1 MKKAYRSFLLFIT
14 FIILA
19 SCLISCRSLK
29 DQFVPETEEFEI
41 SIADEI
47 NVYLGQS
54 YKLSPNLT
62 DKDGNTVES
71 RFTFTSSSGKVSITS
86 AGEVLINEIPTEEIF
101 VTIYEKNTMTEKTVK
116 LNVITSLTEVYGVL
130 NSDGELPIEEQMAIY
145 NNLVAFDVVTK
156 PRDIDIKDYCDVK
169 VQSDSGEET
178 NAFVISYDGSKIY
191 LKAVGL
197 GNGKIVLTF
206 NDGEKLFNTTEI
218 DFEIKMSES
227 ALSDA
232 ILKNE
237 NKTLL
242 SKEDIAQIT
251 TVVIDQSVTNISE
264 CSDFAALDTV
274 VLNSN
279 TLVPLVGATDK
290 YCYRVKGAILGA
302 YFLDS
307 AWGELF
313 SRIIPYESSYTERAV
328 VYRSSKSIALSYE
341 IVDGDFELN
350 KLVFSGY
357 VNSAWKN
364 EAGEAVTDGD
374 IALIEKNGIHL
385 FAEWT
390 ANINQVVFDSNGG
403 IGEMEPQKIATDA
416 SERLK
421 PSAFAKKGYTLLG
434 WSTSPDGEVVY
445 EDQSSYTM
453 GPSDSYTLYAVWV
466 SNSNTLEFFAN
477 GGTGKMDSMRIST
490 DDSVMLPS
498 VSFSRAGYTFLGWSS
513 SPDGAVVYE
522 DQSSYTMGTNSKY
535 TLYAVWYPIVN
546 KLTLDSN
553 NGTGDTLA
561 IDEPTDREFNLPI
574 NSFVLNGYTFLGWSN
589 VPNGTVL
596 YTDGELYKMTADSEV
611 VLYAIWEA
619 RLNKIVFD
627 ANGGEGTMAPD
638 MLRTGESAQ
647 LSDCLYERIGY
658 TFIGWSTTKTGSAE
672 YENTATYY
680 MGTDPEYIL
689 YAVWMPNENT
699 LAFSA
704 NGGSGEMYSITL
716 FTDESTVLPANT
728 FVRAGYDFLGW
739 STSATGTVEYGDSES
754 YTMGGSASAVLY
766 AVWQARTNTLILNAN
781 NDGEASDR
789 QIISKGTDEVFN
801 LPQNTFVI
809 PGYTFLGW
817 SYKYDGSVNF
827 TDQATYK
834 MSHEESVTLYAVWQ
848 ANSNEIIFSANLDGV
863 VGTMQNQTIKTD
875 ATAKLNKCRFKK
887 DGYTF
892 LGWSTSPN
900 GEVEIADG
908 ADYLMTSEP
917 SRTLYAVWSKDS
929 YTIRYVLGGGINGN
943 DAVYAYD
950 VESATITLGIPTRAG
965 YTFIGWYTEPE
976 MLTAIETIEHGSF
989 GDIVLYAKWIVN
1001 TNKLYLDPN
1010 GGEGSIESIEIE
1022 TNSKKY
1028 IPAINT
1034 IFYKNG
1040 YTFVGWSKTPSGE
1053 VVYSDNASYTM
1064 GTDAEYTLYA
1074 IWKRDTY
1081 TITYEL
1087 DRGTNASNPTSYH
1100 VESDVVELLEPTKL
1114 GFTFLGWYTDP
1125 SMTSGRIT
1133 AIESGSFGNL
1143 VLYAKWSANTYTV
1156 TFNPN
1161 GGEGTMSSQT
1171 MKSGEIQNLS
1181 ENLFFRNDTHPTF
1194 LGWALTPNG
1203 RLVYTDGEAF
1213 RMEASDVTLYAI
1225 WSSNEYAI
1233 TYVLDGGINS
1243 SENVSSYNSG
1253 NDEIPL
1259 YAPTKIGSEFVGWYT
1274 NSAFTNK
1281 IESIPEN
1288 ADPHLTLYAKW
1299 DPIEYIIT
1307 AGDMQYVRHY
1317 GDEYGIPN
1325 LTKTGY
1331 NFDGW
1336 FYNGALVS
1344 ETTPMLIT
1352 ADHELES
1359 SWSIRTYSIS
1369 YSMGDWQ
1376 KIGDNYPE
1384 SFTIDS
1390 DLTLSS
1396 PTYKYYPEYNEFD
1409 AWYLDS
1415 EYTLPFNAEAL
1426 LEDPYDITLYPK
1438 PVKALTVNY
1447 TSIESTP
1454 DVSAKRVIIDWSGVT
1469 TLDLSSYSRTE
1480 SAGCLNKNIIE
1491 IYNTVEEII
1500 FIGNS
1505 SKVYENLSLN
1515 IRSFGSG
1522 QVLNISFIDF
1532 NFNSYVDG
1540 ALKPT
1545 SGNCDAILNI
1555 NVEGTSKIASVAGSG
1570 SVIGKSDAKFTNDIN
1585 FTGSGEI
1592 NLTAGNGAKDSDGG
1606 VAIYAKYIT
1615 LTSDVTVKAYGGAGG
1630 SGSDGD
1636 DGKDSSWWSA
1646 TSGDGGNTGADGGN
1660 AIVLSGVID
1669 DRLLGYTNLVAQGG
1683 RGGDGGDGGDGGRNK
1698 GWFSTGASGGDGG
1711 NGGVGGAGIVDSLGS
1726 KAQKAGAG
1734 GDGGDGGDGGKGLSK
1749 YGSDGD
1755 GGNGGVNGYGTTQE
1769 SNTHS
1774 GQTGGTGTPGT

>member
-1 MKKAYRSFLLFIT
+1 MKKTLKTFLLFIA
-14 FIILA
+14 FILLA
-19 SCLISCRSLK
+19 SSLISCRSLK
-29 DQFVPETEEFEI
+29 EQFVPETEEFEI

-71 RFTFTSSSGKVSITS
+71 RFTFTSSSSKVSITS
-86 AGEVLINEIPTEEIF
+86 AGEILINEIPTEDIL
-101 VTIYEKNTMTEKTVK
+101 VTIHEKNTKTEKTVK

-130 NSDGELPIEEQMAIY
+130 NGEGALPIGEQTAIY

-156 PRDIDIKDYCDVK
+156 PRALDIEDYCEVK
-169 VQSDSGEET
+169 VRSDSGEET
-178 NAFVISYDGSKIY
+178 NAFLISYDGSKIY
-191 LKAVGL
+191 LRAVGL
-197 GNGKIVLTF
+197 GEGKIILTF
-206 NDGEKLFNTTEI
+206 KDGEKLFNTTEI
-218 DFEIKMSES
+218 DFKIKMSEG

-242 SKEDIAQIT
+242 SSEDIAKIT
-251 TVVIDQSVTNISE
+251 TLVIDNSVTDISE
-264 CSDFAALDTV
+264 CQKFAALDTV
-274 VLNSN
+274 VLNSDAL
-279 TLVPLVGATDK
+279 TPLVGATDK

-302 YFLDS
+302 YLLDS
-307 AWGELF
+307 AWSGLF
-313 SRIIPYESSYTERAV
+313 SNIIPYETSYTERAV
-328 VYRSSKSIALSYE
+328 VYRSSRSIALSYE
-341 IVDGDFELN
+341 IVDDDFELAT
-350 KLVFSGY
+350 LVFAGY

-364 EAGEAVTDGD
+364 GAGDTVTAGD

-390 ANINQVVFDSNGG
+390 PNINKVIFNANGG
-403 IGEMEPQKIATDA
+403 IGDMAPQEIATDA
-416 SERLK
+416 TERLK
-421 PSAFAKKGYTLLG
+421 PSVFAKKGYSLQG
-434 WSTSPDGEVVY
+434 WSTTPDGEAVY
-445 EDQSSYTM
+445 EDQASYTM
-453 GPSDSYTLYAVWV
+453 GAGESYTLYAVWV
-466 SNSNTLEFFAN
+466 SNSNTLEFSAN
-477 GGTGKMDSMRIST
+477 GGTGNMDSISLTT
-490 DDSVMLPS
+490 DSSVMLPL
-498 VSFSRAGYTFLGWSS
+498 VSFSRAGYTFCGWSTS
-513 SPDGAVVYE
+513 SDGEVVYE
-522 DQSSYTMGTNSKY
+522 DQASYTMGTNSKY
-535 TLYAVWYPIVN
+535 TLYAVWEPLVN

-553 NGTGDTLA
+553 NGTGDTLVL
-561 IDEPTDREFNLPI
+561 DEPTDREFDLPT
-574 NSFVLNGYTFLGWSN
+574 NGFVLKGYTFLGWSKA
-589 VPNGTVL
+589 PNGTVL
-596 YTDGELYKMTADSEV
+596 YTDGELYRMTADSEV

-619 RLNKIVFD
+619 SLNSIIFD
-627 ANGGEGTMAPD
+627 ANGGEGTMAPE
-638 MLRTGESAQ
+638 MLRTGESAP
-647 LSDCLYERIGY
+647 LYDCLYERSGY

-672 YENTATYY
+672 YENTANYV
-680 MGTDPEYIL
+680 MGTESEYIL
-689 YAVWMPNENT
+689 YAVWMPNENA

-704 NGGSGEMYSITL
+704 NGGSGEMGSITL
-716 FTDESTVLPANT
+716 LTDESTVLPANT
-728 FVRAGYDFLGW
+728 FVRVGYDFLGW
-739 STSATGTVEYGDSES
+739 STSPTGTVEYGDTES

-766 AVWQARTNTLILNAN
+766 AVWQARINTLILNAN
-781 NDGEASDR
+781 NDGDKSDQ
-789 QIISKGTDEVFN
+789 QIISKGTDEVFD
-801 LPQNTFVI
+801 LPKNTFAI

-827 TDQATYK
+827 TDEASYK

-848 ANSNEIIFSANLDGV
+848 ANSNEIIFSANIDGV
-863 VGTMQNQTIKTD
+863 VGTMQNQIIKTD

-892 LGWSTSPN
+892 LGWSTTAD
-900 GEVEIADG
+900 GEVELADG
-908 ADYLMTSEP
+908 EEYLMTSAP
-917 SRTLYAVWSKDS
+917 SRTLYAIWSKDS
-929 YTIRYVLGGGINGN
+929 YTIRYVLSGGINSN

-950 VESATITLGIPTRAG
+950 VESDTITLGIPARAG
-965 YTFIGWYTEPE
+965 YTFVGWYTEPE
-976 MLTAIETIEHGSF
+976 MVTAIQAIERGTF

-1010 GGEGSIESIEIE
+1010 GGEGAVDPIEMVTDSAQ
-1022 TNSKKY
+1022 Y
-1028 IPAINT
+1028 IPAVNT

-1040 YTFVGWSKTPSGE
+1040 YTFVGWSKTPTGE

-1087 DRGTNASNPTSYH
+1087 DRGINASNPTSYH
-1100 VESDVVELLEPTKL
+1100 VESDTIELLEPTKS

-1133 AIESGSFGNL
+1133 AIESGSHGNL

-1161 GGEGTMSSQT
+1161 GGEGTMASQT

-1203 RLVYTDGEAF
+1203 RLVYTNGEAF
-1213 RMEASDVTLYAI
+1213 RMEAADITLYAL

-1243 SENVSSYNSG
+1243 IENVSSYNSG

-1259 YAPTKIGSEFVGWYT
+1259 YAPTKVGSEFVGWYT

-1281 IESIPEN
+1281 IDCIPEN
-1288 ADPHLTLYAKW
+1288 AEPQLTLYAKW

-1307 AGDMQYVRHY
+1307 AGDKQYVRHY
-1317 GDEYGIPN
+1317 GDEYNIPA
-1325 LTKTGY
+1325 LTMKGY

-1336 FYNGALVS
+1336 FYNGALIS
-1344 ETTPMLIT
+1344 ESTQMLIT
-1352 ADHELES
+1352 SDHELES
-1359 SWSIRTYSIS
+1359 SWSIRSYSIS

-1376 KIGDNYPE
+1376 KVGESYPE
-1384 SFTIDS
+1384 SFTVDS
-1390 DLTLSS
+1390 VLTLSS

-1409 AWYLDS
+1409 GWYLDS
-1415 EYTLPFNAEAL
+1415 EFTVPFDAEAL
-1426 LEDPYDITLYPK
+1426 LEDPFDITLYPK
-1438 PVKALTVNY
+1438 SKKPITAIY
-1447 TSIESTP
+1447 TSVESTP
-1454 DVSAKRVIIDWSGVT
+1454 DLSAKRVIIDWSGVT
-1469 TLDLSSYSRTE
+1469 TLDLSSYSRAGST
-1480 SAGCLNKNIIE
+1480 GCLNNNIIE
-1491 IYNTVEEII
+1491 IYNTVEEVI

-1505 SKVYENLSLN
+1505 SKIFENLSLN
-1515 IRSFGSG
+1515 VRDFASG
-1522 QVLNISFIDF
+1522 QILNISFIDF
-1532 NFNSYVDG
+1532 NFHSMVDG

-1545 SGNCDAILNI
+1545 SGECDAILNI
-1555 NVEGTSKIASVAGSG
+1555 NVEGKVEIATVAASG

-1592 NLTAGNGAKDSDGG
+1592 NLTAGNGAEDSDGG

-1615 LTSDVTVKAYGGAGG
+1615 LTSGVTVKAYGGAGG
-1630 SGSDGD
+1630 AGSEGD
-1636 DGKDSSWWSA
+1636 EGKDSSWWSA
-1646 TSGDGGNTGADGGN
+1646 TSGDDGNPGGKGGN

-1669 DRLLGYTNLVAQGG
+1669 DRLLGYSNLTAKGG
-1683 RGGDGGDGGDGGRNK
+1683 AGGVGGVGGEGGRNK

-1711 NGGVGGAGIVDSLGS
+1711 AGGAGGIGMIDSLGT
-1726 KAQKAGAG
+1726 KAYQAGAG
-1734 GDGGDGGDGGKGLSK
+1734 GNGGNGGDGGKGLSK

-1755 GGNGGVNGYGTTQE
+1755 GGNGGVNGYGTTHE

-1774 GQTGGTGTPGT
+1774 GQTGGKGTSGT